1 MPLPTDN
8 MLFGFADK
16 LTDEQQV
23 YVDSIFD
30 KQLTFVNARSG
41 TGKTTLAVA
50 CAKLLGKPLVYVFSP
65 VEEDKLGFT
74 PGDVEAKESKYIQPL
89 LDALKEIREDPRF
102 ALYREDNPDFMK
114 KEAWITAKSHVFARG
129 TNIKGS
135 TVIIDEAQNF
145 TVSDL
150 RKLLTRIHDD
160 CTVIVIGHTG
170 QIDLKNPKASGFA
183 PYIEHFR
190 GKPYANICALN
201 WNFRGRL
208 ANDADSIG
216 EGFGI

>member
-30 KQLTFVNARSG
+30 KRLTFVNARSG

-50 CAKLLGKPLVYVFSP
+50 CAKLIGKPLLYIFSP
-65 VEEDKLGFT
+65 VEENALGFT
-74 PGDVEAKESKYIQPL
+74 PGDVEQKESKYIQPL
-89 LDALKEIREDPRF
+89 IDALKEIREDPRF
-102 ALYREDNPDFMK
+102 ALYREENPDFMK
-114 KEAWITAKSHVFARG
+114 KHAWVTAKSHVFARG

-145 TVSDL
+145 TVSEM
-150 RKLLTRIHDD
+150 RKILTRIHDD

-170 QIDLKNPKASGFA
+170 QIDLDNPSKSGFA
-183 PYIEHFR
+183 PYIEHMR
-190 GKPYANICALN
+190 TKPYVNVCELN

-216 EGFGI
+216 EENA

>member
-1 MPLPTDN
+1 MPLPKDN

-50 CAKLLGKPLVYVFSP
+50 CAKIIGKPLLYVFSP

-74 PGDVEAKESKYIQPL
+74 PGDVEQKESKYIQPL
-89 LDALKEIREDPRF
+89 LDALKEIREDSRF
-102 ALYREDNPDFMK
+102 ALYREDNPDFIK
-114 KEAWITAKSHVFARG
+114 KQSWITAKSHVFARG
-129 TNIKGS
+129 TNIKNS

-170 QIDLKNPKASGFA
+170 QIDLKRKEQSGFA
-183 PYIEHFR
+183 KYIEHLG
-190 GKPYANICALN
+190 GKPYANVCELN

-208 ANDADSIG
+208 ANDADSI
-216 EGFGI
+216 EEDI